1 MLYYESGYICD
12 TSTGTR
18 QVVSRQELTH
28 YLSLGLDIKGVD
40 GGDWRYA
47 NRTKLEA
54 LSGTTLTVA
63 VGDGLVK
70 VVSPNPSVFSLSE
83 VACGFGSYL
92 CVSGAFTVILDNTLD
107 YGYFTYAPLGNNGI
121 VFDLRKLST
130 ANTVVVYIS
139 LVTAFTVV
147 ALSQGKPD
155 GVSHIKVGSES
166 IYPLILLGVLAKL
179 DCVSDYDKD
188 LVIYNTRSNYTAYK
202 EGVFPYLESI
212 MDFLDSVD
220 IMNILPSLAEN
231 RTYLAGALVSN
242 RTTLKRLDLILSDSF
257 IDDEKCRVYLRVLRN
272 YVLIFNKLPKCI
284 SHRVNRFITNFI
296 TVCEEVGFKGSPY

>member
-28 YLSLGLDIKGVD
+28 YLSLGLEIRGVD

-70 VVSPNPSVFSLSE
+70 VVSPNLSVFSLSE
-83 VACGFGSYL
+83 VASGFGSYL

-107 YGYFTYAPLGNNGI
+107 YDYFVYVPRNIRGI

-130 ANTVVVYIS
+130 VNTVVVYIS

-147 ALSQGKPD
+147 SLSQGKPD
-155 GVSHIKVGSES
+155 GVSHIKVDSES
-166 IYPLILLGVLAKL
+166 TYPLILLGILANL
-179 DCVSDYDKD
+179 DFISDYDKD
-188 LVIYNTRSNYTAYK
+188 LVIYNTRSNYTVYK
-202 EGVFPYLESI
+202 DGVVPYLEII
-212 MDFLDSVD
+212 MDFIDSVD
-220 IMNILPSLAEN
+220 IVSLLPALAEN
-231 RTYLAGALVSN
+231 RTYLMGALVSN
-242 RTTLKRLDLILSDSF
+242 RTVLKRLDLILSNAF

-284 SHRVNRFITNFI
+284 SKRVNRFITNFI
-296 TVCEEVGFKGSPY
+296 VACDRIV

>member
-63 VGDGLVK
+63 VGDGLVE

-83 VACGFGSYL
+83 VASGFGSYL

-107 YGYFTYAPLGNNGI
+107 YDYFVYAPLGNRGI
-121 VFDLRKLST
+121 VFDLSRLNT
-130 ANTVVVYIS
+130 TNTVVVYIS
-139 LVTAFTVV
+139 LVTAFTIVV
-147 ALSQGKPD
+147 LSQGKPD
-155 GVSHIKVGSES
+155 GVSHIKVDFKNT
-166 IYPLILLGVLAKL
+166 YPLILLGILAKL
-179 DCVSDYDKD
+179 DGVSDYDKD

-202 EGVFPYLESI
+202 DEVVPYLEII
-212 MDFLDSVD
+212 MDFIDSIDVRG
-220 IMNILPSLAEN
+220 ILPALVEN
-231 RTYLAGALVSN
+231 RIYLAGALVSN
-242 RTTLKRLDLILSDSF
+242 RTVLKRLDLILSNAF
-257 IDDEKCRVYLRVLRN
+257 IADDKCRVYLNVLRS

-284 SHRVNRFITNFI
+284 SKRVNRFITNFI
-296 TVCEEVGFKGSPY
+296 VACDRIV

>member
-28 YLSLGLDIKGVD
+28 YMSLGLDIKGVD
-40 GGDWRYA
+40 EGDWRYA

-63 VGDGLVK
+63 VGDGLVE

-83 VACGFGSYL
+83 VASGFGSYL
-92 CVSGAFTVILDNTLD
+92 FVSGAFTVILDNTLD
-107 YGYFTYAPLGNNGI
+107 YDYFVYAPRNIRGI

-130 ANTVVVYIS
+130 VNTVVVYIS

-155 GVSHIKVGSES
+155 GVSHIKVDSER
-166 IYPLILLGVLAKL
+166 YPLILLGILAKL
-179 DCVSDYDKD
+179 DGVSDYDKD

-272 YVLIFNKLPKCI
+272 YVLIFNKLPKYI
-284 SHRVNRFITNFI
+284 NYRVNRFITNFI
-296 TVCEEVGFKGSPY
+296 TVCDRIV

>member
-63 VGDGLVK
+63 VGDGLVE

-83 VACGFGSYL
+83 VASGFGSYL

-107 YGYFTYAPLGNNGI
+107 YDYFTYAPLGNRGI
-121 VFDLRKLST
+121 AFDLRRLNT
-130 ANTVVVYIS
+130 TNTVVVYIS

-155 GVSHIKVGSES
+155 GVSHIKVDFKNT
-166 IYPLILLGVLAKL
+166 YPLILLGILAKL
-179 DCVSDYDKD
+179 DGVSDYDKD

-202 EGVFPYLESI
+202 DEVVPYLEII
-212 MDFLDSVD
+212 MDFIDSVD
-220 IMNILPSLAEN
+220 VRGILPALVEN
-231 RTYLAGALVSN
+231 CTYLAGALVSN
-242 RTTLKRLDLILSDSF
+242 RTVLKRLDLILSNAF
-257 IDDEKCRVYLRVLRN
+257 IADDKCRVYLNVLRS

-284 SHRVNRFITNFI
+284 SKRVNRFITNFI
-296 TVCEEVGFKGSPY
+296 VACDRIV

>member
-63 VGDGLVK
+63 VGDGLVE

-83 VACGFGSYL
+83 VASGFGSYL

-107 YGYFTYAPLGNNGI
+107 YGYFTYAPLGNKGI

-155 GVSHIKVGSES
+155 GVSHIKVDSES
-166 IYPLILLGVLAKL
+166 TYPLILLGILANL
-179 DCVSDYDKD
+179 DFISDYDKD
-188 LVIYNTRSNYTAYK
+188 LVIYNTRSNYTVYK
-202 EGVFPYLESI
+202 DGVVPYLEII
-212 MDFLDSVD
+212 MDFIDSVD
-220 IMNILPSLAEN
+220 IVSLLPALAEN
-231 RTYLAGALVSN
+231 RTYLMGALVSN
-242 RTTLKRLDLILSDSF
+242 RTVLKRLDLILSNAF
-257 IDDEKCRVYLRVLRN
+257 IADDKCRVYLNVLRS

-284 SHRVNRFITNFI
+284 SKRVNRFITNFI
-296 TVCEEVGFKGSPY
+296 VACDRIV

>member
-1 MLYYESGYICD
+1 MLYYESGYMCD

-18 QVVSRQELTH
+18 QVVSRQELTY

-63 VGDGLVK
+63 VGDGLVE

-83 VACGFGSYL
+83 VASGFGSYL
-92 CVSGAFTVILDNTLD
+92 FVSGAFTVILDNTLD
-107 YGYFTYAPLGNNGI
+107 YDYFIYAPRNNRGI

-130 ANTVVVYIS
+130 VNTVVVYIS

-155 GVSHIKVGSES
+155 GVSHIKVDSER
-166 IYPLILLGVLAKL
+166 YPLILLGILAKL
-179 DCVSDYDKD
+179 DGVSDYDKD

-284 SHRVNRFITNFI
+284 SKRVNKFITNFI
-296 TVCEEVGFKGSPY
+296 SACDGIDLSGQY